1 MNKVNLIIDEKNLE
15 VKRGTTIL
23 EAAREAGVYIP
34 ALCHHPD
41 LKPIGMCK
49 LCIVEIEGWDT
60 YPTSCTT
67 LAEDGMIVRTKTP
80 ELQEMRRN
88 ILELLLSE
96 VHHPTTCLFCDRR
109 DECTDLRE
117 CMKKMPIT
125 IGCKYCPKDGECE
138 IQDAVEYLGLER
150 VRYSTEY
157 MNLPIL
163 RDPFFDRDY
172 NLCILCGRCVRT
184 CEEVR
189 GEGIIKYNVEF
200 HQKHTVETKAGL
212 PLLESGCKFCGAC
225 VDACPTGA
233 FSARFEKWKKPEYT
247 VTTTCPFCGVGCQ
260 IEVGVKDNHIVR
272 VRGKRGDTVNNGQ
285 LCVKGRFG
293 LDFVESRERLEKPLI
308 RRNGELVP
316 ADWDEALNLV
326 AEKFSQYKGDGF
338 ALLTSAKCTNEENYL
353 LQKFGR
359 IVMETNNIDHCARLC
374 HASTVVALAAAFGSG
389 AMTNSIEEIEDASCI
404 FVIGSNTTEQHPVI
418 ALKIKKVKE
427 NAAKIIVADPRE
439 IDLCNIADMWLRN
452 KSGSDVALILGMC
465 KVIIDEGLW
474 DKEFIKERCEGF
486 GEFKSSLN
494 SFSVEEASKIT
505 GVKQELIRDAAR
517 IYARNRPSSII
528 YAMGITQHSHGVDN
542 ILSLANLSMLTGN
555 IGKPSTGINPL
566 RGQNNVQGACDMGA
580 LPNLLPGYQS
590 VENDDYRRKFENA
603 WGKKI
608 PDKPG
613 LTLVEMFDA
622 IREGEI
628 KTMYITGENPYL
640 SDPDGNQVI
649 KALKRLEFLVV
660 QDVFLSETASLAD
673 VVLPAASS
681 FERDGTFTS
690 TERNVQRVRK
700 VITPIEESRPDWE
713 IICEIAKRMGE
724 GDIFSYKDP
733 SEIMDEIAKL
743 TPIYGGINY
752 DRLDGSGIQW
762 PCPDTSHPGTP
773 YLHKDKF
780 TRGKGKFHVVKYRP
794 SAELPDKEYPFILT
808 TGRTYWHFHTGT
820 MTRKVPD
827 LSYIRSQEFVEINPK
842 DALSLRIKGGDMV
855 EVSSRRGK
863 VKVEAKLTEKSPQGV
878 VFMTFHFAET
888 PTNVLTNPALDPVA
902 KIPELKV
909 CAVKLTKVSGE

>member
-15 VKRGTTIL
+15 VKRGTTVL
-23 EAAREAGVYIP
+23 EAAREAGIYIP

-125 IGCKYCPKDGECE
+125 AGCKYCPKDGECE

-163 RDPFFDRDY
+163 REPFFDRDY

-189 GEGIIKYNVEF
+189 GEGIIKYNVGF
-200 HQKHTVETKAGL
+200 HQKHTVETKSGL
-212 PLLESGCKFCGAC
+212 SLLESGCKFCGAC

-233 FSARFEKWKKPEYT
+233 LSARFEKWKKPEYT

-260 IEVGVKDNHIVR
+260 IELGVKDNHIVR
-272 VRGKRGDTVNNGQ
+272 VGGKRGDTVNNGQ

-316 ADWDEALNLV
+316 ADWDEALDLV
-326 AEKFSQYKGDGF
+326 ASKFSQYKGNSF
-338 ALLTSAKCTNEENYL
+338 ALLSSAKCTNEENYL

-359 IVMETNNIDHCARLC
+359 AVMETNNIDHCARLC

-418 ALKIKKVKE
+418 ALKIKEAKRKG
-427 NAAKIIVADPRE
+427 AKIIVANPRWIE
-439 IDLCNIADMWLRN
+439 LCEIADLWLRH
-452 KSGSDVALILGMC
+452 KPGTDVPLILGMC
-465 KVIIDEGLW
+465 QVIIDEGLW

-486 GEFKSSLN
+486 EEFKSSLN
-494 SFSVEEASKIT
+494 SFSLEEASKIT

-555 IGKPSTGINPL
+555 VGKPSTGINPL

-580 LPNLLPGYQS
+580 LPDVLPGYQS
-590 VENDDYRRKFENA
+590 IGNIDVRREFEDA

-700 VITPIEESRPDWE
+700 VINPVGESRPDWE

-842 DALSLRIKGGDMV
+842 DALSLRIKDGDMV

>member
-189 GEGIIKYNVEF
+189 GEGIIKYNVEL

-212 PLLESGCKFCGAC
+212 SLLESGCKFCGAC

-233 FSARFEKWKKPEYT
+233 LSARFEKWKKPEYT

-700 VITPIEESRPDWE
+700 VITPIGESRPDWE